1 MCRFAR
7 SVARIPLNRLGS
19 DSFSRRRRSEKPEVT
34 AEAIHIIIIVVIAR
48 TAPIESDQSSKIFCS
63 VYFNVFSLS
72 FFFLKQIPHDIG
84 S

>member
-7 SVARIPLNRLGS
+7 CVARIPLNRLGS

-34 AEAIHIIIIVVIAR
+34 AEAIHIIIVVIAR

-63 VYFNVFSLS
+63 VYFNVFSLF